1 MIDGTIDTGYLDRH
15 LEEFLPRPQLDDAL
29 LLAAATARLLWQE
42 ASAREHAI
50 ASSDVTSP
58 WALTDGWRLGHAGK
72 RVIALQHRDER
83 IEFSASGSNGD
94 YRITRDGQITHVT
107 GARSKATVLSARFDS
122 VARRFTAQVDET
134 RVLVHD
140 GIQRM
145 RLEIVPVYQRQA
157 SAQGS
162 DERRLQAPMPG
173 RVVLVKVQP
182 GDQVIAGQEVLVI
195 EAMKMEL
202 GLKAPR
208 DGVIAEVRAQAGD
221 FVEADAVLVTL
232 DP

>member
-1 MIDGTIDTGYLDRH
+1 
-15 LEEFLPRPQLDDAL
+15 DA
-29 LLAAATARLLWQE
+29 
-42 ASAREHAI
+42 
-50 ASSDVTSP
+50 TSP
-58 WALTDGWRLGHAGK
+58 WAITDGWRLGHAGK
-72 RVIALQHRDER
+72 RVIALQHRDQR

-94 YRITRDGQITHVT
+94 YRIARDGKITQVT
-107 GARSKATVLSARFDS
+107 GARVKGSVLSARFDS
-122 VARRFTAQVDET
+122 VARRVTAQVDET

-140 GIQRM
+140 GIHRM
-145 RLEIVPVYQRQA
+145 RLAIVPVYQRQP

-162 DERRLQAPMPG
+162 DEHRLQAPMPG
-173 RVVLVKVQP
+173 RVVLVKVKP

-208 DGVIAEVRAQAGD
+208 DGVIAEVRAAAGD
-221 FVEADAVLVTL
+221 FVEAEAVLVTL